1 MYENGEHCLNICR
14 YKLQT
19 KIVKKENGEEAF
31 FGNLVD

>member
-19 KIVKKENGEEAF
+19 KSCEKGKWGRGI
-31 FGNLVD
+31 LR